1 MKQVDLIL
9 QDKLV
14 FDRNYINPKMKCI
27 QTKKLIF
34 IKIKNKIFLT
44 IAVGKAAP
52 AKRKSR
58 NFCKNDRF
66 PGSRVFEPK
75 KKLIIHI
82 V

>member
-1 MKQVDLIL
+1 
-9 QDKLV
+9 
-14 FDRNYINPKMKCI
+14 
-27 QTKKLIF
+27 LIF
-34 IKIKNKIFLT
+34 SKNKNTKKIFLT

-58 NFCKNDRF
+58 NFCNNDCL
-66 PGSRVFEPK
+66 PGERVFEPK